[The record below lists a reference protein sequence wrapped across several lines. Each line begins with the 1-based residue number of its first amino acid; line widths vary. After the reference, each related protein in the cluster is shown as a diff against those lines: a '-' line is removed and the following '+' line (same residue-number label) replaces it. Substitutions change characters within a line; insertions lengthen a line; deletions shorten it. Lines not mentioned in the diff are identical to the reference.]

1 MAVYLSPGVFPR
13 EIDLSVLPAAVG
25 PLRPAFV
32 GTAQRG
38 PLNTPTYITTAQQA
52 LDTFGEPFVESYLMY
67 AVLAYLEEGNQCYV
81 VRVGVEYEEGLDE
94 ALSSVAISADGSKE
108 FGWGRLGLFTGIDYG
123 RINLRPVTAENPLV
137 FHNAYVTSE
146 TGLNQADYKDAV
158 FSLTDGATD
167 AELNISGTFT
177 GAEEDSYLLV
187 ITGAPTSVTPG
198 LQIEGATYSIYNK
211 AGLVTEGTFTEL
223 TASGISGQ
231 FTIGAGLTG
240 VVTLNSGVLDVN
252 DTFTFYAYPNNRRF
266 TISVEGVNSHEYT
279 IPTPIAATATTPS
292 TAKFETV
299 AGFVT
304 VLSALVKDN
313 SFVADFDFVVNQ
325 ILIGDVLTE
334 IPSLVTDQG
343 GQWIQVVG
351 TAGFALE
358 VGTQQYA
365 YDIPRAHL
373 LATDNGPY
381 NITNANNRVKI
392 NVVGKIATT
401 SVTFNVPLGS
411 GVNAVPTDSLVAA
424 INAAG
429 VVPGGTVFNALKL
442 TAPGGRE
449 YTLILTTVDND
460 QDALVM
466 LANYS
471 NVKTLKFAQTLGI
484 AYPYEGH
491 FRGFID
497 VRTSLP
503 PGSSTD
509 AGVPA
514 DNADADYYANIVG
527 YFVAT
532 SPGTWVDQYK
542 LDVSLFTSAVGDS
555 ANRYVVSVI
564 DKNGIAVE
572 VFRDVV
578 FDKTADNY
586 VGNYLNPGTK
596 YGGTQGAKTINW
608 EERPAY
614 IRNDPTMTDYE
625 VRNPSTLNKAPFAGQ
640 QNGIPIDPAY
650 SGAVDAAVIGNAA
663 QASGL
668 YGLQNKETYD
678 INLLLTPG
686 FSSGAVI
693 ATGLSIC
700 EARGDVLYIIDP
712 PFGLRPQQVVDWHN
726 GMLFSDLASAINS
739 SYGALYW
746 GWVKYYDQFNVN
758 EVYIPPSGHVAAVFS
773 RTSRTTEQWFAPAG
787 LTRGRVLT
795 ALEVEYTPTQGEN
808 ELLYG
813 SGNSV
818 NPLIKFPQ
826 DGIVVWGQRT
836 LQRVDTSLSRVN
848 VRMLLIYIKKV
859 LTQTLRSFIFEPNDK
874 ALWDQ
879 VVTTVNPFL
888 GDIQSRRGL
897 TAFKVVC
904 DASNNTPE
912 RIDRNELWVSVFIK
926 PTRAVEFIVLNIAV
940 INTGA
945 NFSSEAVLAAGGV
958 STAAGA

>member
-38 PLNTPTYITTAQQA
+38 PLNTPTFITTAQQA

-67 AVLAYLEEGNQCYV
+67 SVLAYLEEGNQCYV

-108 FGWGRLGLFTGIDYG
+108 YGWGRLALFTGIDYG
-123 RINLRPVTAENPLV
+123 RINLRPVTPANPLV
-137 FHNAYVTSE
+137 FHGAYVTSE
-146 TGLNQADYKDAV
+146 TGLNKADYKDAV
-158 FSLTDGATD
+158 LSLTDGPTV
-167 AELNISGTFT
+167 AELDIADGTLYT
-177 GAEEDSYLLV
+177 GAVEDSYLLV
-187 ITGAPTSVTPG
+187 ITGAPTDSFA
-198 LQIEGATYSIYNK
+198 INGATYTIYNK
-211 AGLVTEGTFTEL
+211 DGLVSSGTLTEL
-223 TASGISGQ
+223 THSGISGSIS
-231 FTIGAGLTG
+231 IGAGLTG
-240 VVTLNSGVLDVN
+240 VITVTDGFLDVN
-252 DTFTFYAYPNNRRF
+252 DTFTFYAYPKNNRF
-266 TISVEGVNSHEYT
+266 TVSVEGEASPHEYT
-279 IPTPIAATATTPS
+279 IALTTPANSTTAAT
-292 TAKFETV
+292 ETFTSV
-299 AGFVT
+299 TDFVDT
-304 VLSALVKDN
+304 LSALVKDN
-313 SFVADFDFVVNQ
+313 TYVADYDFVVSP
-325 ILIGDVLTE
+325 ILIDGVSTDVPC
-334 IPSLVTDQG
+334 IITDQPG
-343 GQWIQVVG
+343 RWIQITG
-351 TAGFALE
+351 SAGFALE
-358 VGTQQYA
+358 VGTQQYV

-381 NITNANNRVKI
+381 AITNSNNRVKI
-392 NVVGKIATT
+392 NVVGTTATT
-401 SVTFNVPLGS
+401 SVSFNVPLGV
-411 GVNAVPTDSLVAA
+411 GVNAIPTESLVAA

-429 VVPGGTVFNALKL
+429 VVPGATLFNAVVL

-449 YTLILTTVDND
+449 FPLIITTVDNP
-460 QDALVM
+460 QDTLVM

-484 AYPYEGH
+484 QYPYEGN
-491 FRGFID
+491 FRGFTDSRVILPAG
-497 VRTSLP
+497 SLL
-503 PGSSTD
+503 D
-509 AGVPA
+509 AAIPEDA
-514 DNADADYYANIVG
+514 ADADYYANIVG
-527 YFVAT
+527 FFVAT
-532 SPGTWVDQYK
+532 SPGTWVDNYR
-542 LDVSLFTSAVGDS
+542 LSVALFTNAVGES
-555 ANRYVVSVI
+555 ANRYIVTVT

-572 VFRDVV
+572 VFKDVV
-578 FDKTADNY
+578 FDKTADSY
-586 VGNYLNPGTK
+586 IGNYMNPGTK
-596 YGGTQGAKTINW
+596 YGGVSGAKTVNW

-614 IRNDPTMTDYE
+614 LRNDPTLVDYE
-625 VRNPSTLNKAPFAGQ
+625 IRNPSTANKSPFVGQ
-640 QNGIPIDPAY
+640 QNGIPTDPAY

-663 QASGL
+663 AASGL
-668 YGLQNKETYD
+668 YSLQNKETYD
-678 INLLLTPG
+678 INLLITPG

-726 GMLFSDLASAINS
+726 GMLFSDLANAINS

-758 EVYIPPSGHVAAVFS
+758 EVWVPPSGHVAAIFS

-808 ELLYG
+808 DLLYG

-818 NPLIKFPQ
+818 NPLVKFPQ

-836 LQRVDTSLSRVN
+836 LQRVETSLSRVN

-859 LTQTLRSFIFEPNDK
+859 LTRTLRSFIFEPNDK

-879 VVTTVNPFL
+879 VLTVVNPFL

-912 RIDRNELWVSVFIK
+912 RIDRNELWVSIFIK
-926 PTRAVEFIVLNIAV
+926 PTRAVEYIVLNIAV

-958 STAAGA
+958 TTTN

>member
-38 PLNTPTYITTAQQA
+38 PLNTPTFITTAQQA

-67 AVLAYLEEGNQCYV
+67 SVLAYLEEGNQCYV

-108 FGWGRLGLFTGIDYG
+108 YGWGRLALFTGIDYG
-123 RINLRPVTAENPLV
+123 RINLRPVTQASPLV
-137 FHNAYVTSE
+137 FHGAYVTSE
-146 TGLNQADYKDAV
+146 TGLNKADYKDAV
-158 FSLTDGATD
+158 LSLTDGPTV
-167 AELNISGTFT
+167 AELDIADGTLFT
-177 GAEEDSYLLV
+177 GAVEDSYLLV
-187 ITGAPTSVTPG
+187 ITGAPTDSFA
-198 LQIEGATYSIYNK
+198 INGATYTLYNK
-211 AGLVTEGTFTEL
+211 DGLVDSGTLTEL
-223 TASGISGQ
+223 THSGISGS
-231 FTIGAGLTG
+231 ISMGAGLTG
-240 VVTLNSGVLDVN
+240 VITVTDGFLDVN
-252 DTFTFYAYPNNRRF
+252 DTFTFYAYPKNNRF
-266 TISVEGVNSHEYT
+266 TVSVEGEASPHEYT
-279 IPTPIAATATTPS
+279 IALTTPANSTTAAT
-292 TAKFETV
+292 ETFTSV
-299 AGFVT
+299 TDFVDT
-304 VLSALVKDN
+304 LSALVKDN
-313 SFVADFDFVVNQ
+313 TYVADYDFVVSP
-325 ILIGDVLTE
+325 ILIDGVSTDVPC
-334 IPSLVTDQG
+334 IITDQPG
-343 GQWIQVVG
+343 RWIQITG
-351 TAGFALE
+351 SAGFALE
-358 VGTQQYA
+358 VGTQQYV

-381 NITNANNRVKI
+381 AITNSNNRVKI
-392 NVVGKIATT
+392 NVVGTTATT
-401 SVTFNVPLGS
+401 SVSFNVPLGV
-411 GVNAVPTDSLVAA
+411 GVNAVPTESLVAA

-429 VVPGGTVFNALKL
+429 VVPGATLFNAVVL

-449 YTLILTTVDND
+449 FPLIITTVDNP
-460 QDALVM
+460 QDTLVM

-484 AYPYEGH
+484 QYPYEGN
-491 FRGFID
+491 FRGFTDSRVILPAG
-497 VRTSLP
+497 SLL
-503 PGSSTD
+503 D
-509 AGVPA
+509 AAIPEDA
-514 DNADADYYANIVG
+514 ADADYYANIVG
-527 YFVAT
+527 FFVAT
-532 SPGTWVDQYK
+532 SPGTWVDNYK
-542 LDVSLFTSAVGDS
+542 LSVALFTNALGES
-555 ANRYVVSVI
+555 ANRYVVTVT

-572 VFRDVV
+572 VFKDVV

-586 VGNYLNPGTK
+586 IGNYMNPGTK
-596 YGGTQGAKTINW
+596 YGGVSGAKTVNW

-614 IRNDPTMTDYE
+614 LRNDPTLVDYE
-625 VRNPSTLNKAPFAGQ
+625 IRNPSTANKSPFVGQ
-640 QNGIPIDPAY
+640 QNGIPTDPAY

-663 QASGL
+663 AASGL
-668 YGLQNKETYD
+668 YSLQNKETYD
-678 INLLLTPG
+678 INLLITPG

-726 GMLFSDLASAINS
+726 GMLFSDLANAINS

-758 EVYIPPSGHVAAVFS
+758 EVWVPPSGHVAAIFS

-808 ELLYG
+808 DLLYG

-818 NPLIKFPQ
+818 NPLVKFPQ
-826 DGIVVWGQRT
+826 DGIVVFGQRT
-836 LQRVDTSLSRVN
+836 LQRVETSLSRVN

-859 LTQTLRSFIFEPNDK
+859 LTRTLRTFIFEPNDK

-879 VVTTVNPFL
+879 VLTVVNPFL

-897 TAFKVVC
+897 TAYKVVC

-912 RIDRNELWVSVFIK
+912 RIDRNELWVSIFIK
-926 PTRAVEFIVLNIAV
+926 PTRAVEYIVLNIAV

-958 STAAGA
+958 TTTS

>member
-38 PLNTPTYITTAQQA
+38 PLNTPTFITSAQQA

-67 AVLAYLEEGNQCYV
+67 SVLAYLEEGNQCYV

-94 ALSSVAISADGSKE
+94 ALSSVAISVDGSKE
-108 FGWGRLGLFTGIDYG
+108 YGWGRLALFTGIDYG
-123 RINLRPVTAENPLV
+123 RINLRPVTQASPLV
-137 FHNAYVTSE
+137 FHGAYVTSE
-146 TGLNQADYKDAV
+146 TGLNKADYKDAV
-158 FSLTDGATD
+158 LSLTDGPTV
-167 AELNISGTFT
+167 AELDIADGTLFT
-177 GAEEDSYLLV
+177 GAVEDSYLLV
-187 ITGAPTSVTPG
+187 ITGAPTDSFA
-198 LQIEGATYSIYNK
+198 INGATYTLYNK
-211 AGLVTEGTFTEL
+211 DGLIDSGTLTEL
-223 TASGISGQ
+223 THSGISGS
-231 FTIGAGLTG
+231 ISMGAGLTG
-240 VVTLNSGVLDVN
+240 VITVTDGFLDVN
-252 DTFTFYAYPNNRRF
+252 DTFTFYAYPKNNRF
-266 TISVEGVNSHEYT
+266 TVSVEGEASPHEYT
-279 IPTPIAATATTPS
+279 IALTTPANSTTAATETFTSATD
-292 TAKFETV
+292 
-299 AGFVT
+299 FVDT
-304 VLSALVKDN
+304 LSALVKDHTY
-313 SFVADFDFVVNQ
+313 VADYDFVVNP
-325 ILIGDVLTE
+325 ILIDGVSTGVPC
-334 IPSLVTDQG
+334 IITDQPG
-343 GQWIQVVG
+343 RWIQITG
-351 TAGFALE
+351 SAGFALE
-358 VGTQQYA
+358 VGTQQYV

-381 NITNANNRVKI
+381 AITNSNNRVKI
-392 NVVGKIATT
+392 NVVGTTATT
-401 SVTFNVPLGS
+401 SVSFNVPLGV
-411 GVNAVPTDSLVAA
+411 GVNAVPTESLVAA

-429 VVPGGTVFNALKL
+429 VVPGATLFNAVVL

-449 YTLILTTVDND
+449 FPLIITTVDNP
-460 QDALVM
+460 QDTLVM

-484 AYPYEGH
+484 QYPYEGN
-491 FRGFID
+491 FRGFTDSRVILPAG
-497 VRTSLP
+497 SLL
-503 PGSSTD
+503 D
-509 AGVPA
+509 AAVPEDA
-514 DNADADYYANIVG
+514 ADADYYANIVG
-527 YFVAT
+527 FFVAT
-532 SPGTWVDQYK
+532 SPGTWVDNYR
-542 LDVSLFTSAVGDS
+542 LSVALFTNAVGES
-555 ANRYVVSVI
+555 ANRYVVTVT

-572 VFRDVV
+572 VFKDVV
-578 FDKTADNY
+578 FDKLSDSY
-586 VGNYLNPGTK
+586 IGNYLNPGTK
-596 YGGTQGAKTINW
+596 YGGVSGAKTINW

-614 IRNDPTMTDYE
+614 LRNDPLLPDYE
-625 VRNPSTLNKAPFAGQ
+625 IRNPSTTNKSPFVGQ
-640 QNGIPIDPAY
+640 QNGIPTDPAY

-663 QASGL
+663 EASGL
-668 YGLQNKETYD
+668 YSLQNKETYD
-678 INLLLTPG
+678 INLLITPG

-726 GMLFSDLASAINS
+726 GMLFSDLANAINS

-758 EVYIPPSGHVAAVFS
+758 EVWVPPSGHVAAIFS

-808 ELLYG
+808 DLLYG

-818 NPLIKFPQ
+818 NPLVKFPQ

-836 LQRVDTSLSRVN
+836 LQRVETSLSRVN

-859 LTQTLRSFIFEPNDK
+859 LTRTLRSFIFEPNDK

-879 VVTTVNPFL
+879 VLTVVNPFL

-897 TAFKVVC
+897 TAYKVVC

-912 RIDRNELWVSVFIK
+912 RIDRNELWVSIFIK
-926 PTRAVEFIVLNIAV
+926 PTRAVEYIVLNIAV

-958 STAAGA
+958 TTAN

>member
-38 PLNTPTYITTAQQA
+38 PLNTPTFITSAQQA

-67 AVLAYLEEGNQCYV
+67 SVLAYLEEGNQCYV

-94 ALSSVAISADGSKE
+94 ALSSVAISVDGSKE
-108 FGWGRLGLFTGIDYG
+108 YGWGRLALFTGIDYG
-123 RINLRPVTAENPLV
+123 RINLRPVTQASPLV
-137 FHNAYVTSE
+137 FHGAYVTSE
-146 TGLNQADYKDAV
+146 TGLNKADYKDAV
-158 FSLTDGATD
+158 LSLTDGPTV
-167 AELNISGTFT
+167 AELDIADGTLFT
-177 GAEEDSYLLV
+177 GAVEDSYLLV
-187 ITGAPTSVTPG
+187 ITGAPTDSFA
-198 LQIEGATYSIYNK
+198 INGATYTLYNK
-211 AGLVTEGTFTEL
+211 DGLVDSGTLTEL
-223 TASGISGQ
+223 THSGISGS
-231 FTIGAGLTG
+231 ISMGAGLTG
-240 VVTLNSGVLDVN
+240 VITVTDGFLDVN
-252 DTFTFYAYPNNRRF
+252 DTFTFYAYPKNNRF
-266 TISVEGVNSHEYT
+266 TVSVEGEASPHEYT
-279 IPTPIAATATTPS
+279 IALTTPANSTTAAT
-292 TAKFETV
+292 ETFTS
-299 AGFVT
+299 AADFVDT
-304 VLSALVKDN
+304 LSALVKDN
-313 SFVADFDFVVNQ
+313 TYVADYDFVVSP
-325 ILIGDVLTE
+325 ILIDGVSTGVPC
-334 IPSLVTDQG
+334 IITDQPG
-343 GQWIQVVG
+343 RWIQITG
-351 TAGFALE
+351 SAGFALE
-358 VGTQQYA
+358 VGTQQYV

-381 NITNANNRVKI
+381 AITNSNNRVKI
-392 NVVGKIATT
+392 NVVGTTATT
-401 SVTFNVPLGS
+401 SVSFNVPLGV
-411 GVNAVPTDSLVAA
+411 GVNAVPTESLVAA

-429 VVPGGTVFNALKL
+429 VVPGATLFNAVVL

-449 YTLILTTVDND
+449 FPLIITTVDNT
-460 QDALVM
+460 QDTLVM

-484 AYPYEGH
+484 QYPYEGN
-491 FRGFID
+491 FRGFTDSRVILPAG
-497 VRTSLP
+497 SLL
-503 PGSSTD
+503 D
-509 AGVPA
+509 AAIPEDA
-514 DNADADYYANIVG
+514 ADADYYANIVG
-527 YFVAT
+527 FFVAT
-532 SPGTWVDQYK
+532 SPGTWVDNYR
-542 LDVSLFTSAVGDS
+542 LSVALFTNAVGES
-555 ANRYVVSVI
+555 ANRYVVTVT

-572 VFRDVV
+572 VFKDVV
-578 FDKTADNY
+578 FDKLSDNY
-586 VGNYLNPGTK
+586 IGNYLNPGTK
-596 YGGTQGAKTINW
+596 YGGVTGAKTINW

-614 IRNDPTMTDYE
+614 LRNDPLLVDYE
-625 VRNPSTLNKAPFAGQ
+625 IRNPSTTNKSPFVGQ
-640 QNGIPIDPAY
+640 QNGIPTDPAY

-663 QASGL
+663 EASGL
-668 YGLQNKETYD
+668 YSLQNKETYD
-678 INLLLTPG
+678 INLLITPG

-726 GMLFSDLASAINS
+726 GMLFSDLANAINS

-758 EVYIPPSGHVAAVFS
+758 EVWVPPSGHVAAVFS

-808 ELLYG
+808 DLLYG

-818 NPLIKFPQ
+818 NPLVKFPQ
-826 DGIVVWGQRT
+826 DGIVVFGQRT
-836 LQRVDTSLSRVN
+836 LQRVETSLSRVN

-859 LTQTLRSFIFEPNDK
+859 LTRTLRTFIFEPNDK

-879 VVTTVNPFL
+879 VLTVVNPFL

-912 RIDRNELWVSVFIK
+912 RIDRNELWVSIFIK
-926 PTRAVEFIVLNIAV
+926 PTRAVEYIVLNIAV

-958 STAAGA
+958 TTTN